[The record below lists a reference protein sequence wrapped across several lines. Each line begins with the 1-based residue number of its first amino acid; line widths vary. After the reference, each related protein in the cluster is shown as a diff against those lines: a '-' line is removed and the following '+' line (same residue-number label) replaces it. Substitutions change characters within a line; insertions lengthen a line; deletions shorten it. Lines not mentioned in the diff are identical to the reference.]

1 MLRLIQWLFRQER
14 LLRLA
19 GPLFGRFNPFHPS
32 YRRDPAPSWRALRET
47 SPVYRSRIFQAWVL
61 TRYEDVLHVLRDT
74 NFSTDRSDIPL
85 MKFVSRMTRNDPE
98 FSAVIERNLLMLDGE
113 EHGRL
118 RGLVSKG
125 FTPKRVERLRPR
137 LQTVVDD
144 LFDHAAE
151 RREIDLVQE
160 ISHPFPAIAIAEL
173 LGVPSKDQ
181 DFFLSCSARLVQML
195 DPVQAR
201 GGAAP
206 MRDATHEL
214 CDYFRVLLAER
225 RAEPRDDL
233 LSAMLAAEENGD
245 RLEELDLLSLSTLLL
260 VAGHETTGNLIAN
273 AVVALLRNPDE
284 LKRLQ
289 DRPEL
294 ITSAVDEF
302 LRFDGP
308 IMMTDRVVVAD
319 CEIGGHE
326 IRAGQVVVPV
336 LGAANRDPERFADPD
351 RLDLGRDDNHHLAF
365 SQGAHFCLGS
375 QLAKLECELAIG
387 TLVRRFPDF
396 GGDPD
401 PPAWR
406 RSTIVRGPVSLPLRL
421 V

>member
-1 MLRLIQWLFRQER
+1 
-14 LLRLA
+14 
-19 GPLFGRFNPFHPS
+19 
-32 YRRDPAPSWRALRET
+32 
-47 SPVYRSRIFQAWVL
+47 
-61 TRYEDVLHVLRDT
+61 
-74 NFSTDRSDIPL
+74 
-85 MKFVSRMTRNDPE
+85 
-98 FSAVIERNLLMLDGE
+98 MLDGK
-113 EHGRL
+113 EHSRL

-125 FTPKRVERLRPR
+125 FTPKRVEQLRPR
-137 LQTVVDD
+137 LQVVIDD
-144 LFDHAAE
+144 LFDSAAE
-151 RREIDLVQE
+151 LREIDLVKE

-181 DFFLSCSARLVQML
+181 AFFLSCSASLVQML
-195 DPVQAR
+195 DPLQGR
-201 GGAAP
+201 GGIAP
-206 MRDATHEL
+206 LRAATHEL
-214 CDYFRVLLAER
+214 FAYFRRLLAER

-233 LSAMLAAEENGD
+233 LTAMLTAEDNGD
-245 RLEELDLLSLSTLLL
+245 RLEELDLLALSSLLL

-289 DRPEL
+289 ERPEL

-319 CEIGGHE
+319 CEIGGQE
-326 IRAGQVVVPV
+326 IRAGQVVIPIF
-336 LGAANRDPERFADPD
+336 GAANRDPERFADPD
-351 RLDLGRDDNHHLAF
+351 RLDLGREDNQHLAF

-387 TLVRRFPDF
+387 TLVRRFPNF
-396 GGDPD
+396 GGHPD

-406 RSTIVRGPVSLPLRL
+406 PSTIVRGPVSLPIHL